1 MVELAE
7 DTFIVFGGNDLTSF
21 TSNIQKLEVSGTT
34 STWTQ
39 IYSAIGADAPTARD
53 HHTMTHFVDGFT
65 VVFGGSDGTFRNDVW
80 EMELSGMHAVWNH
93 LTNAGTIP
101 SVRAGH
107 TMTAL
112 SDNTGVMFGGY
123 NYDNYLNDVFQ
134 LQRSGDTAT
143 WMQLTDAGNPPS
155 GRSVHA
161 MTGLA
166 DGTFVIFGGYDGAD
180 YLSDI
185 YQLEV
190 SGTTAT
196 WTMFSNVGDVP
207 SNRNALGMVELGSGA
222 IVVFGGTD
230 GEGSFNDVYQLVL
243 STAVLPTTV
252 LPTTAMPTT
261 APATAVPTTA
271 PTTAV
276 STIASTTVA
285 PTIAPTTV
293 APTIAPTTAAP
304 TSSPTTAAPT
314 TAAPTTAA
322 PTSAPTTAPTSA
334 APTSA
339 PTTAPTSAAPTSAP
353 TTAPTTQ
360 APTYAAPTFGG
371 RQLELSGSASWTELS
386 NLGDIPSARDGHIML
401 VLADG
406 SALVFGG
413 GDDSSCFNDVY
424 QLEQS
429 FSPTTSPTLSSLTTT
444 GDVTSDTSAGNTAD
458 VRPVFLVLVWSVA
471 RVLFACLE

>member
-1 MVELAE
+1 
-7 DTFIVFGGNDLTSF
+7 LTSF

-180 YLSDI
+180 FLNDI
-185 YQLEV
+185 YMLEV
-190 SGTTAT
+190 SATTAT
-196 WTMFSNVGDVP
+196 WTQFTNAGDVP
-207 SNRNALGMVELGSGA
+207 SDRHALGMHLAWWS
-222 IVVFGGTD
+222 
-230 GEGSFNDVYQLVL
+230 LVMAPSSCSAALMARAL
-243 STAVLPTTV
+243 ST
-252 LPTTAMPTT
+252 M
-261 APATAVPTTA
+261 
-271 PTTAV
+271 
-276 STIASTTVA
+276 STNWSCRRRWC
-285 PTIAPTTV
+285 PRRCCP
-293 APTIAPTTAAP
+293 P
-304 TSSPTTAAPT
+304 
-314 TAAPTTAA
+314 
-322 PTSAPTTAPTSA
+322 
-334 APTSA
+334 
-339 PTTAPTSAAPTSAP
+339 
-353 TTAPTTQ
+353 
-360 APTYAAPTFGG
+360 
-371 RQLELSGSASWTELS
+371 RQCRRIRLLLRCR
-386 NLGDIPSARDGHIML
+386 LRL
-401 VLADG
+401 
-406 SALVFGG
+406 
-413 GDDSSCFNDVY
+413 
-424 QLEQS
+424 QLRYRRLRLQ
-429 FSPTTSPTLSSLTTT
+429 L
-444 GDVTSDTSAGNTAD
+444 
-458 VRPVFLVLVWSVA
+458 RY
-471 RVLFACLE
+471 RR